1 MALSRGTLLGPYE
14 ILAPLGVG
22 GMGEVYR
29 GHDTKLHRDV
39 AIKVL
44 LPAVANDPDRLARF
58 GREAQV
64 LAALNHPNIAHIH
77 GLEESG
83 GILALV
89 MELVEGEDLSQ
100 RIARG
105 ALPLDEALPI
115 ARQIAE
121 ALDAAHEQG
130 IIHRDLKPA
139 NIKVR
144 PDGVVK
150 VLDFGLAKALDP
162 AGGSS
167 TDAMNSPTLTAHATR
182 MGVILGT
189 AAYMSPEQ
197 ARGKSVD
204 KRADIWAFGVVVFE
218 MLTGRRAFEG
228 EMASDVLAKLIERE
242 PDWTALD
249 GSVPPRL
256 RELLRRC
263 LKKDPKA
270 RLRDVGEARLWIDE
284 LLSGVTEETGPA
296 VIPVAAGTVSEPV
309 PAPRGR
315 SALAR
320 LAPWLVTVLVAGV
333 AAAGWLYPRLAR
345 PSQPSLE
352 VSTEEFEKIL
362 TQEQAI
368 VLDARPHLEYSIS
381 HIPGALNVAARPGVP
396 MSMYVSDVAE
406 VGRLVGGDMNRA
418 IVLYCNGPHC
428 SKSKRL
434 MNELMDAG
442 YTNVRRYQLGI
453 PVWRAVGGVTAIEV
467 DGLRHVLSL
476 DRTAVVIDVREADAY
491 RGGTLPGARHVP
503 RSGVLGGKDIG
514 EIRKAKDDGRL
525 PMEDHNTRIIVV
537 GRTAG
542 DARFVAQAIADEA
555 FHNVAYFPGT
565 FEEAKAALAP

>member
-14 ILAPLGVG
+14 ILAPLGAG

-29 GHDTKLHRDV
+29 AHDTKLHRDV

-83 GILALV
+83 GVRALV

-167 TDAMNSPTLTAHATR
+167 TDAMNSPTLTAHATG

-228 EMASDVLAKLIERE
+228 EMTSDVLAKLIERE

-296 VIPVAAGTVSEPV
+296 VISVAAGAVSGSV
-309 PAPRGR
+309 PAPRAR
-315 SALAR
+315 SAFAR

-352 VSTEEFEKIL
+352 VSTEEFQKIL

-381 HIPGALNVAARPGVP
+381 HIPGALNVAARPGMP

-406 VGRLVGGDMNRA
+406 VGRLVGGDVTRA

-428 SKSKRL
+428 LKSKRL
-434 MNELMDAG
+434 TSELMDAG

-453 PVWRAVGGVTAIEV
+453 PVWRAFGGVTAIEV

-525 PMEDHNTRIIVV
+525 PMEDHNTRIIVI

-555 FHNVAYFPGT
+555 FHNVAYFAGT